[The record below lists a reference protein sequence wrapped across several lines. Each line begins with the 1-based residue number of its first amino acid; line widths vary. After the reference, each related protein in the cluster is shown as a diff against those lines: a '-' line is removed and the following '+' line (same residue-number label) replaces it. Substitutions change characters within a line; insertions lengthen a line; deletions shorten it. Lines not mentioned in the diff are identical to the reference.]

1 LEKAHAVYFIK
12 EKNMALPILTKE
24 NIILNQSGEERE
36 DVIRRCGR
44 MLVDS
49 GYAHEHYIEGMIKRD
64 NSFSTGIGNFIA
76 IPHGE
81 EAYKKDI
88 ISTGIVVLTY
98 PGGVDWHGNP
108 VYLVVGIAA
117 KGDEHLD
124 IMGNIVDNLETGDDV
139 IKLVKSAGVD
149 EVYRMLSGGTA

>member
-1 LEKAHAVYFIK
+1 MAEILKKA
-12 EKNMALPILTKE
+12 NIL
-24 NIILNQSGEERE
+24 LNQPAEDRE
-36 DVIRRCGR
+36 AVIRRCGR

-49 GYAHEHYIEGMIKRD
+49 GYADEKYIEGMIKRD

-81 EAYKKDI
+81 EEYKKYI

-98 PGGVDWHGNP
+98 PDGIDWHGTP
-108 VYLVVGIAA
+108 VYLIIGIAA

-124 IMGNIVDNLETGDDV
+124 IMGNVVDHLETGEDTV
-139 IKLVKSAGVD
+139 KLVKTASLDEIYQILCGESA
-149 EVYRMLSGGTA
+149 

>member
-1 LEKAHAVYFIK
+1 
-12 EKNMALPILTKE
+12 MATPILRKE
-24 NIILNQSGEERE
+24 NIILNQPTAERE

-49 GYAHEHYIEGMIKRD
+49 GYANERYIEGMIKRD

-88 ISTGIVVLTY
+88 ITTGIVALAY
-98 PGGVDWHGNP
+98 PEGVDWHGNP
-108 VYLVVGIAA
+108 VYLVIGIAA

-139 IKLVKSAGVD
+139 VKLVKNAGVD
-149 EVYRMLSGGTA
+149 EVYRILSGEQA

>member
-1 LEKAHAVYFIK
+1 MRRETNIIYK
-12 EKNMALPILTKE
+12 ETIMAAMLKKE
-24 NIILNQSGEERE
+24 NIILNQPKAERE

-44 MLVDS
+44 MLADS
-49 GYAHEHYIEGMIKRD
+49 GYVKERYIEGMIKRD

-81 EAYKKDI
+81 EDYKKDI

-98 PGGVDWHGNP
+98 PEGIDWHGTP
-108 VYLVVGIAA
+108 VYLVIGIAA

-139 IKLVKSAGVD
+139 IKLVKEVD
-149 EVYRMLSGGTA
+149 VDGVYRMLSGGQG

>member
-1 LEKAHAVYFIK
+1 
-12 EKNMALPILTKE
+12 MANIPMLKKE
-24 NIILNQSGEERE
+24 NIVLRQPKAERE

-49 GYAHEHYIEGMIKRD
+49 GYAGERYIEGMLKRD

-81 EAYKKDI
+81 EAYKQDI
-88 ISTGIVVLTY
+88 LATGLVVLTY
-98 PGGVDWHGNP
+98 PDGIDWHGTP

-124 IMGNIVDNLETGDDV
+124 IMGNIVDHLDTGDDV
-139 IKLVKSAGVD
+139 VRLVKEAGVD
-149 EVYRMLSGGTA
+149 EVYAMLSGGV

>member
-1 LEKAHAVYFIK
+1 ME
-12 EKNMALPILTKE
+12 NILKKE
-24 NIILNQSGEERE
+24 NIILNQPKMERE
-36 DVIRRCGR
+36 AVIRRCGR

-49 GYAHEHYIEGMIKRD
+49 GYTNENYIEGMVKRD

-88 ISTGIVVLTY
+88 ISTGIVILTY
-98 PGGVDWHGNP
+98 PEGIDWHGTP
-108 VYLVVGIAA
+108 VYLVIGIAA

-124 IMGNIVDNLETGDDV
+124 IMGNVVDHLETGDDT

-149 EVYRMLSGGTA
+149 EIYQMLSGEAV

>member
-1 LEKAHAVYFIK
+1 
-12 EKNMALPILTKE
+12 MADILKKE
-24 NIILNQSGEERE
+24 NILLKQPKTDRE
-36 DVIRRCGR
+36 TVIRRCGR

-49 GYAHEHYIEGMIKRD
+49 GYANENYIEGMVKRD

-88 ISTGIVVLTY
+88 ITTGIVVLTF
-98 PGGVDWHGNP
+98 PEGLDWHGTL
-108 VYLVVGIAA
+108 VYLVIGIAA

-124 IMGNIVDNLETGDDV
+124 IMGNVVDHLETGEDT
-139 IKLVKSAGVD
+139 IRLVKTAGVD
-149 EVYRMLSGGTA
+149 EIYKMLSGEGI

>member
-1 LEKAHAVYFIK
+1 
-12 EKNMALPILTKE
+12 MADILKKE
-24 NIILNQSGEERE
+24 NIVLNQSKTDRE
-36 DVIRRCGR
+36 TVIRRCGR

-49 GYAHEHYIEGMIKRD
+49 GYANEHYIEGMLKRD

-88 ISTGIVVLTY
+88 ISTGIVVLTF
-98 PGGVDWHGNP
+98 PEGIDWHGTP
-108 VYLVVGIAA
+108 VYLVIGIAA

-124 IMGNIVDNLETGDDV
+124 IMGNVVDHLDTGEDT
-139 IKLVKSAGVD
+139 IKLVKTARVEEIYNMLRGEGV
-149 EVYRMLSGGTA
+149 

>member
-1 LEKAHAVYFIK
+1 
-12 EKNMALPILTKE
+12 MAIPILRKD
-24 NIILNQSGEERE
+24 NIILNQPKAERE

-44 MLVDS
+44 MLADS
-49 GYAHEHYIEGMIKRD
+49 GYVNERYIEGMIKRD

-88 ISTGIVVLTY
+88 IATGIVTLTY
-98 PGGVDWHGNP
+98 PEGIDWHGKV
-108 VYLVVGIAA
+108 VYLVIGIAA

-124 IMGNIVDNLETGDDV
+124 IMGNIVDNLETEDDV
-139 IKLVKSAGVD
+139 VKLVKNAGVD
-149 EVYRMLSGGTA
+149 DVYRILNGGPA

>member
-1 LEKAHAVYFIK
+1 
-12 EKNMALPILTKE
+12 MAILRKE
-24 NIILNQSGEERE
+24 NIILNQPKAERE
-36 DVIRRCGR
+36 EVIRRCGR

-49 GYAHEHYIEGMIKRD
+49 GYVNERYIEGMIKRD

-81 EAYKKDI
+81 EACKKDI
-88 ISTGIVVLTY
+88 ITTGIVVLTY
-98 PGGVDWHGNP
+98 PEGIDWHGSP
-108 VYLVVGIAA
+108 VYLVIGIAA

-149 EVYRMLSGGTA
+149 DVYRILSA

>member
-1 LEKAHAVYFIK
+1 
-12 EKNMALPILTKE
+12 MADILKKE
-24 NIILNQSGEERE
+24 NIVLNQPKTDRE
-36 DVIRRCGR
+36 AVIRRCGR

-49 GYAHEHYIEGMIKRD
+49 GYANENYIEGMIKRD

-88 ISTGIVVLTY
+88 ISTGIVVLTF
-98 PGGVDWHGNP
+98 PEGIDWHGTP
-108 VYLVVGIAA
+108 VYLVIGIAA

-124 IMGNIVDNLETGDDV
+124 IMGNVVDHLETGQDT
-139 IKLVKSAGVD
+139 IKLVKTAGVD
-149 EVYRMLSGGTA
+149 EIYKMLSGGAS

>member
-1 LEKAHAVYFIK
+1 
-12 EKNMALPILTKE
+12 MANIPMLKKE
-24 NIILNQSGEERE
+24 NIILNQPKADRE

-49 GYAHEHYIEGMIKRD
+49 GYANETYIEGMIKRD

-88 ISTGIVVLTY
+88 ITTGIVALAY
-98 PGGVDWHGNP
+98 PEGVDWHGNP
-108 VYLVVGIAA
+108 VHLVIGIAA

-124 IMGNIVDNLETGDDV
+124 IMGNIVDNLETGEDT
-139 IKLVKSAGVD
+139 IHLVKNAGVD
-149 EVYRMLSGGTA
+149 EVYRMLIGDGA